1 MPTRKEGFGD
11 YSLGLWENVA
21 VDTNLFGFL
30 LRFFHHRDPAPLDDG
45 WSRRILFRPSS
56 AHLSNSYDE
65 AVLT

>member
-30 LRFFHHRDPAPLDDG
+30 LRFFTIGIQLLWMMGGQDAFY
-45 WSRRILFRPSS
+45 S
-56 AHLSNSYDE
+56 
-65 AVLT
+65 VLLRHI